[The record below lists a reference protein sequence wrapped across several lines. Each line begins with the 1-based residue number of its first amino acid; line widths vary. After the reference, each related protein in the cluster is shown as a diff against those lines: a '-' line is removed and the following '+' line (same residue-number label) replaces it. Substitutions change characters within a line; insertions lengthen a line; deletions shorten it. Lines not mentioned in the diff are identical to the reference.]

1 MVKLAGNKFLWQDKL
16 DFAQRI
22 VNKELE
28 MVSQFT
34 AVINNLRYNQYPLDR
49 INELTQ
55 YKYCWANINNLY
67 DILREDYKDQLSKEE
82 LEKLDGLMDSYQD
95 IEKGTDIKDLKEAKK
110 LILKMMSKSGFHDL
124 IRRGEEG
131 DFDTEED

>member
-1 MVKLAGNKFLWQDKL
+1 MVKLAQNKFLWQDKL

-22 VNKELE
+22 VNKELD

-34 AVINNLRYNQYPLDR
+34 SVINNLRYNQYPIDR
-49 INELTQ
+49 INEITQ

-82 LEKLDGLMDSYQD
+82 LEKLDELMDRYQD
-95 IEKGTDIKDLKEAKK
+95 VEKGMEIKDLKEAKK

-124 IRRGEEG
+124 IRKGEEG

>member
-1 MVKLAGNKFLWQDKL
+1 MVKMASNKFLWQDKL

-22 VNKELE
+22 VNKELD

-34 AVINNLRYNQYPLDR
+34 TVINNLRYNQYPKDR
-49 INELTQ
+49 LNELTQ

-67 DILREDYKDQLSKEE
+67 DILREDYKEQLSKEE
-82 LEKLDGLMDSYQD
+82 LEKLDKLMENYQD
-95 IEKGTDIKDLKEAKK
+95 IDKETGIKDLKEAKS

-124 IRRGEEG
+124 VRKGEEG

>member
-124 IRRGEEG
+124 IRKGEEG